1 MQHPPGAA
9 IRKQKQVLRGLDP
22 ARLDHMLSLT
32 QPLQSHRCRVRP
44 SALQPPWEMGL
55 LGQGWQEKVSLFQA
69 SGSRQGRDQT
79 QGSLEEQGHALS
91 IVLHGAEAA
100 EITEWGV
107 PARAQAIPAPVPR
120 PSSRD
125 ALWRYLSHGAGL
137 LRTQGNQPSCPLP
150 VLLLA
155 QLAQRE
161 AHSPGRTRAVG
172 SHTQTMYRNIK
183 SPQVYS

>member
-1 MQHPPGAA
+1 M
-9 IRKQKQVLRGLDP
+9 V
-22 ARLDHMLSLT
+22 
-32 QPLQSHRCRVRP
+32 
-44 SALQPPWEMGL
+44 L
-55 LGQGWQEKVSLFQA
+55 LGQGWQEKVGLLQA

-100 EITEWGV
+100 DITEWGV
-107 PARAQAIPAPVPR
+107 PAKAQAIPAPVPS

-137 LRTQGNQPSCPLP
+137 PRIRGNQLSCPLP

-161 AHSPGRTRAVG
+161 DHRSGRTRAVG
-172 SHTQTMYRNIK
+172 SHAQTT
-183 SPQVYS
+183 